1 MRRTSSFG
9 LGLSVC
15 GAVAALAVAP
25 ARADDGAT
33 VPVDPAAI
41 VASVAAA
48 VPSMPEPQGPTAP
61 QLPDPPET
69 TVIPPVSAAVPP
81 VIPPAPVVVDTPQST
96 STEPT
101 TTPATAPATPAA
113 PVVATPSE
121 SAPAPQPAPAPAAA
135 PATADTANTT
145 TNNSHSITPT
155 APTTPSQT
163 FIWNWYWNCA
173 TDEGTPAVPAP
184 PAGATTI
191 VLNWHWACAEPP
203 PTLDVAGATICVSCN
218 IAISV
223 RVGSPGN
230 TGDLAQ
236 TIAAQTAATAAGIAQ
251 TIQTALQTA
260 PPAGAPL
267 PPAPLPDAP
276 PAVIPTVG
284 TAPAFVTVAVPAPP
298 AYPIDAGILVTTFDD
313 LSVEDGPR
321 HGAPLSF
328 GAPTSAGRQSA
339 QSSVGSFGGVAGA
352 LSTTLIALPPASNN
366 PLSPQRSTA
375 GRTGAGSRSTTAGA
389 RRPARAPAA
398 PTAPPSAPDPMV
410 LAAGTPSTH
419 GGGQGVV
426 VAIASALALAFLYAV
441 YSGLRTPSAVPPAGG
456 SGAKPHPPG

>member
-1 MRRTSSFG
+1 MSSWIMRRTSTFG
-9 LGLSVC
+9 LTLSVC
-15 GAVAALAVAP
+15 GAVAALAVGQ
-25 ARADDGAT
+25 ARADDGVTIPA
-33 VPVDPAAI
+33 DPTAI
-41 VASVAAA
+41 VAAVAAA

-81 VIPPAPVVVDTPQST
+81 VIPPAPAVVDTPQPT

-113 PVVATPSE
+113 PVVATSSE
-121 SAPAPQPAPAPAAA
+121 PAPAPQPTPAPAAA
-135 PATADTANTT
+135 PATTDTANTT
-145 TNNSHSITPT
+145 PDNSNSITPHV
-155 APTTPSQT
+155 PPTPSQT

-251 TIQTALQTA
+251 TIQTALQAA
-260 PPAGAPL
+260 PPAATPL
-267 PPAPLPDAP
+267 PPAPLPDAA
-276 PAVIPTVG
+276 PAVIPPVG
-284 TAPAFVTVAVPAPP
+284 ATPAFVAVTVPALH
-298 AYPIDAGILVTTFDD
+298 AYPIDAGILVTPFDD
-313 LSVEDGPR
+313 LSAEDAPR

-328 GAPTSAGRQSA
+328 GVPTSAGRQSA
-339 QSSVGSFGGVAGA
+339 QNSGGNSGGVAGA
-352 LSTTLIALPPASNN
+352 LTTALIALPAASANL
-366 PLSPQRSTA
+366 LSPQRSTA

-389 RRPARAPAA
+389 RRPCTRPGGADRSPFSAGSHGARGGCAVDARGRTGRGRGDRLGPGAGISLRGLFRPAY
-398 PTAPPSAPDPMV
+398 SV
-410 LAAGTPSTH
+410 GRAAG
-419 GGGQGVV
+419 G
-426 VAIASALALAFLYAV
+426 
-441 YSGLRTPSAVPPAGG
+441 R
-456 SGAKPHPPG
+456 